1 MPPRAERGP
10 EPLPRQLHTT
20 LSAHK
25 GPVNV
30 ARYAKGA
37 AKYILTGGQDR
48 TVKLWNAN
56 LGTEVKTFAAHGY
69 EVLSISVSHD
79 NAQFASSGGDRSVFV
94 WDVGTAVT
102 TRRLAGHMGK
112 IHVVEF
118 NEDASVLASGSFDS
132 TVRLWDLRAQNR
144 QAIQVLEEAR
154 DAVQTLH
161 VGSTYITTGSLDG
174 HVRTYDLRKGELRSD
189 YMGYPVTAV
198 VPTQDSQTLLVTT
211 VDSHIRLM
219 DMTNGKLLNDF
230 TGHTNTEYR
239 CRACFGHGE
248 ATVVCGDEKATVWAW
263 DLLDAKPLQPNPP
276 PKVHNKVITWT
287 EHHPIEKGEMLTASA
302 DGTVKV
308 WRQAETEQP
317 M

>member
-1 MPPRAERGP
+1 MSTAAASRGP
-10 EPLPRQLHTT
+10 EAVPRHLHAT
-20 LSAHK
+20 LSGHK

-37 AKYILTGGQDR
+37 GKYILTGGQDR

-56 LGTEVKTFAAHGY
+56 LGTEIKTFAAHGY
-69 EVLSISVSHD
+69 EVLSVAVSHD

-94 WDVGTAVT
+94 WDVATAVT

-118 NEDASVLASGSFDS
+118 NEDATVLASGSFDS
-132 TVRLWDLRAQNR
+132 TVRLWDLRAQSR

-161 VGSTYITTGSLDG
+161 IGSTYITTGSLDG

-189 YMGYPVTAV
+189 FIGFPVTAV
-198 VPTQDSQTLLVTT
+198 VPTQDNQTLLVTT
-211 VDSHIRLM
+211 LDSHIRLI
-219 DMTNGKLLNDF
+219 DMTTGKLLNDF
-230 TGHTNTEYR
+230 IAHTNNEYR
-239 CRACFGHGE
+239 CRGCFGHGE
-248 ATVVCGDEKATVWAW
+248 ATVVCGDEKGVVWAW

-276 PKVHNKVITWT
+276 PKVHHKVITWT
-287 EHHPIEKGEMLTASA
+287 EHHPIEKGELLTASA
-302 DGTVKV
+302 DGNVKV
-308 WRQAETEQP
+308 WRQAEVE
-317 M
+317 